1 MVLLLSVVLIL
12 EGIGKKVD
20 EGRCPFY
27 LCEECVNI
35 AEQLEIV
42 GWNFLRGGGGEID
55 YTRRRKSN
63 SNMKMYYR
71 VVINRL
77 R

>member
-1 MVLLLSVVLIL
+1 MVLLLAVVWIL

-20 EGRCPFY
+20 ERRCPLY

-42 GWNFLRGGGGEID
+42 GWNF
-55 YTRRRKSN
+55 
-63 SNMKMYYR
+63 
-71 VVINRL
+71 
-77 R
+77 

>member
-42 GWNFLRGGGGEID
+42 GWNFLRGGGGD
-55 YTRRRKSN
+55 
-63 SNMKMYYR
+63 
-71 VVINRL
+71 
-77 R
+77 